1 MWRRFFEMFFLVTV
15 AFIAFEVVVFHALKA
30 ILPP

>member
-1 MWRRFFEMFFLVTV
+1 MWRRFFEMLFLVTI
-15 AFIAFEVVVFHALKA
+15 AFIGFEVIIFHVLKA

>member
-1 MWRRFFEMFFLVTV
+1 MWRRFFEMLFLVTV
-15 AFIAFEVVVFHALKA
+15 AFIGVVAGFFYLLKA